1 MTDSTSTPAPGEII
15 PDEKWQ
21 PQTRWGTLRHNDT
34 PGGRLVRLADVVRC
48 LMRAHELPFSEALER
63 VCAELEGEAPPLLYE
78 LNENGWAQALD
89 KPSPWFDF
97 PLPGDEALKGL
108 PPHAAHARLVAKR
121 MKGVWL
127 QAPRELARL
136 VNSPGHV
143 VYRETKES
151 PFEFSERQTATGG
164 AITEAVPFAVAH
176 ALWGWGSDAAPDAGA
191 VPALPFPLADFAALV
206 AYRKAQKAANVA
218 AGKPYKTIPWT
229 YGGQLD
235 LLRDEY
241 ARLGGHSGAAVQ
253 IARALETTRQ
263 AVVAALKKERKRK
276 APSPLPSLGTSRAA

>member
-21 PQTRWGTLRHNDT
+21 PPTRWGTLRHNDT

-127 QAPRELARL
+127 QAPHELARL

-176 ALWGWGSDAAPDAGA
+176 ALWGWGSVGA
-191 VPALPFPLADFAALV
+191 VDAVAPPPLSLVPTVPSPAP
-206 AYRKAQKAANVA
+206 
-218 AGKPYKTIPWT
+218 AGKLPQKSRAPEWT
-229 YGGQLD
+229 G
-235 LLRDEY
+235 E
-241 ARLGGHSGAAVQ
+241 
-253 IARALETTRQ
+253 AL
-263 AVVAALKKERKRK
+263 ARKRK
-276 APSPLPSLGTSRAA
+276 ELKLADPKSRNHTQQLAALTGLTPREITRREKDARDSAAPAKHAALRTSSKAA